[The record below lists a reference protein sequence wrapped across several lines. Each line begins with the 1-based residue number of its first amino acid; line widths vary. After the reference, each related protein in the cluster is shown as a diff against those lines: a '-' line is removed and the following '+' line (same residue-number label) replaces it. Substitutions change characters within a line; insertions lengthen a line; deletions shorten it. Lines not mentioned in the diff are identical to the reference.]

1 MAICR
6 RMPECAALTSRT
18 VLEAIEMERRLTEKV
33 VLSVLW
39 GC

>member
-6 RMPECAALTSRT
+6 RMPVCAALMSRT
-18 VLEAIEMERRLTEKV
+18 VLEAIEQERRLTEKV